1 MTRLRKSGTVLK
13 ILLAVLL
20 LAYPTMI
27 SSQDRHL
34 DEWYTAYNHMYF
46 QDELPKTVV
55 ITRNLQ
61 DDRFMAITDYS
72 DGLYHIGINPRYN
85 LSTKTER
92 INLLHEQCHILGF
105 VEHDDEFDQH
115 GPKWQACMLRIAKSG
130 GFNDLW

>member
-1 MTRLRKSGTVLK
+1 MKS
-13 ILLAVLL
+13 ILLFLL
-20 LAYPTMI
+20 LLSPNVI
-27 SSQDRHL
+27 FSQDRHL
-34 DEWYTAYNHMYF
+34 DEWYASYNHTYF

-72 DGLYHIGINPRYN
+72 DGYYHIGINPRFN

-115 GPKWQACMLRIAKSG
+115 GPKWQQCMHNLANQG
-130 GFNDLW
+130 AFNDLW